1 MSTKV
6 GTLYLQ
12 TKLNSQDEWFTLN
25 QLDFS
30 SELGYFDAYS
40 QLENMR
46 AGYTVDHRF
55 INHSFN
61 IKEESNEI
69 VR

>member
-1 MSTKV
+1 MPNSKV
-6 GTLYLQ
+6 GTLFLQ
-12 TKLNSQDEWFTLN
+12 TRKGSTEEWSTLN

-46 AGYTVDHRF
+46 AGYTTDHRF
-55 INHSFN
+55 IGHSFN
-61 IKEESNEI
+61 IKEVSNAI
-69 VR
+69 

>member
-1 MSTKV
+1 MTAKM

-12 TKLNSQDEWFTLN
+12 TRSSELEEWSTLN

-30 SELGYFDAYS
+30 SELGYFDAMA
-40 QLENMR
+40 QLENFR
-46 AGYTVDHRF
+46 GGYVTDHRF
-55 INHSFN
+55 IGHSFN

-69 VR
+69 NR